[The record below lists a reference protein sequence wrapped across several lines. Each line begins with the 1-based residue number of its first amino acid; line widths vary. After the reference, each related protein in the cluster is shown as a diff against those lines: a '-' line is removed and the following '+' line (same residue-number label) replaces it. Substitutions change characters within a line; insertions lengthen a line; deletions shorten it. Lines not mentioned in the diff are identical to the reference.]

1 MDQIRDLEN
10 MIENVRKNFSLVTKL
25 DDKIAELTKQV
36 NTIENKIVEFV
47 NHTELEIYVTW
58 PALESC
64 LKGIKDML
72 DQSLNK
78 QLDIKQTQT
87 SRPSSMN
94 QPSKELQELLL
105 KLGTLND
112 RHESL
117 RELVELLKAEL
128 DKQAGNGKVPE
139 DIMQRLEE
147 LKRIKAALEELKNNF
162 AIVSL
167 I

>member
-1 MDQIRDLEN
+1 M
-10 MIENVRKNFSLVTKL
+10 
-25 DDKIAELTKQV
+25 
-36 NTIENKIVEFV
+36 

-58 PALESC
+58 PALEAC

-72 DQSLNK
+72 DRSLNK
-78 QLDIKQTQT
+78 ELDIKQTQT

-94 QPSKELQELLL
+94 QPSKELQELLI

-117 RELVELLKAEL
+117 RELVDLLKAEL
-128 DKQAGNGKVPE
+128 DKQSGNGKVPE

-162 AIVSL
+162 AIVNP
-167 I
+167 